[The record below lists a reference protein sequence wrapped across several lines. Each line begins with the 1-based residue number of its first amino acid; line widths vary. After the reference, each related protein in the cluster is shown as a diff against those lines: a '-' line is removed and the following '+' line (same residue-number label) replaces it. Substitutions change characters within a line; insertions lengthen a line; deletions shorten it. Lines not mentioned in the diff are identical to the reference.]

1 MWDERYSTEEFAYG
15 KEPNDFLKERVE
27 LLPVGR
33 TLCLAEGEG
42 RNAVFLA
49 TCGHRVTAV
58 DQSRIGLEK
67 AERLAQERDTRIR
80 TLHSDLTRFEILP
93 QSWDAI
99 VSIFAHL
106 PPPLRRAI
114 HRDAVSGLRPGGVF
128 LLEAYTPEQLRY
140 RTGGPPVEELM
151 MTLETLQAELEGLEW
166 LHAQELVRDI
176 QEGEFHQ
183 GRGAVVQL
191 IGRKPPEQ
199 AASGR

>member
-15 KEPNDFLKERVE
+15 REPNDFLKERVE

-49 TCGHRVTAV
+49 RRGHSVTAV
-58 DQSRIGLEK
+58 DQSRVGLEK
-67 AERLAQERDTRIR
+67 AERLAQERDVRIE
-80 TLHSDLTRFEILP
+80 TVHADLARFEIVP
-93 QSWDAI
+93 ESWDAI
-99 VSIFAHL
+99 VSVFVHL
-106 PPPLRRAI
+106 PPPLRRDV

-140 RTGGPPVEELM
+140 STGGPPVEELM
-151 MTLETLQAELEGLEW
+151 MTLETLEAELEGLEW
-166 LHAQELVRDI
+166 LHAQELVRDVH
-176 QEGEFHQ
+176 EGEFHH

-191 IGRKPPEQ
+191 IGRKLQE
-199 AASGR
+199 